1 MKDKLIR
8 KENVCIIIFNK
19 DEYGYRLNSR
29 FKGSF
34 SINNYYWSST
44 QITGNTG
51 NSGGAR
57 TLQFIDHTSS
67 SHNYQTNLE
76 TSTARV
82 RAVRVF

>member
-34 SINNYYWSST
+34 SINNQSVRIGST
-44 QITGNTG
+44 RNLKIL
-51 NSGGAR
+51 R
-57 TLQFIDHTSS
+57 DKIDEELTKKG
-67 SHNYQTNLE
+67 
-76 TSTARV
+76 
-82 RAVRVF
+82 